1 MSSLRHLITGV
12 VLLIIRQSAVPAHL
26 LSKPV
31 RGLEMT
37 SKAKEQRDQ
46 EIHDL
51 IMSLPQ
57 KPEAARKV
65 LPPPPK
71 TLEDAKTMD
80 EIEAYLQSLNR

>member
-1 MSSLRHLITGV
+1 MSSKQR
-12 VLLIIRQSAVPAHL
+12 
-26 LSKPV
+26 SK
-31 RGLEMT
+31 
-37 SKAKEQRDQ
+37 KDQ

-57 KPEAARKV
+57 KPESERKV

-80 EIEAYLQSLNR
+80 EIEAYLQSL

>member
-1 MSSLRHLITGV
+1 MSSK
-12 VLLIIRQSAVPAHL
+12 Q
-26 LSKPV
+26 
-31 RGLEMT
+31 
-37 SKAKEQRDQ
+37 DQ

-57 KPEAARKV
+57 KPESERKV

-80 EIEAYLQSLNR
+80 EIEAYLQSL